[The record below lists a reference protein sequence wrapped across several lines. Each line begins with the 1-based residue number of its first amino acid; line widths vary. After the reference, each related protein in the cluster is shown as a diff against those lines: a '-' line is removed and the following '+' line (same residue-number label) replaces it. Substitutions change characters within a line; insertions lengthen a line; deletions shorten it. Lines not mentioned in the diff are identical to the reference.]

1 MEDSNNKLRKNV
13 NDKEMDLA
21 KCKQLQTKTAQKLA
35 EVQDINDVLIE
46 DIRALND
53 RLLVFV
59 PGAIEKENTELRETL
74 GVLHAVLD
82 IYKQS
87 EIYAK
92 VEESEA
98 VKDKDDA
105 DNGRTQEV
113 FACETCEYRSEIQR
127 GLNVHIGKKLNN
139 KCTSTSSPSRGH
151 VS

>member
-1 MEDSNNKLRKNV
+1 
-13 NDKEMDLA
+13 MDLA
-21 KCKQLQTKTAQKLA
+21 KCKQLRTKTAQKLA

-74 GVLHAVLD
+74 GVLRAVID
-82 IYKQS
+82 IYKQA
-87 EIYAK
+87 EIDAE

-98 VKDKDDA
+98 VKYNDDA

-113 FACETCEYRSEIQR
+113 IACETCEYRSDTQR
-127 GLNVHIGKKLNN
+127 GLNVHIGKKHNTKFTGGNFNLI
-139 KCTSTSSPSRGH
+139 SL
-151 VS
+151 